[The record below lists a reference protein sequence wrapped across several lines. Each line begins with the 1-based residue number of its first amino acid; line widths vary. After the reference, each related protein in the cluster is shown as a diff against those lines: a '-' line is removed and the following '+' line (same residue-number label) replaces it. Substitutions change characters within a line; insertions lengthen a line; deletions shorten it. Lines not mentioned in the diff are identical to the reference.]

1 MILNWLQ
8 TFKAGDPVR
17 KVCSV
22 RNMNRIANILN
33 NIEGIG
39 CRIVKNT
46 TAEGRDWKIVVD
58 GGTDVT
64 PDQVPSGW
72 PYRPGGS
79 GASGYIEP
87 FGIKSTASGDS
98 CAYVEFYVS
107 GLSGHATGMT
117 QFKGVW
123 YAVTDETSPG
133 ASGVELTASKAF
145 YLSCTI
151 TASAGKQTA
160 AFKFKMAD
168 TFPAG
173 DGSSDPNKT
182 IEIFPLWYI
191 PIKHEGDG
199 PYAIDEENIER
210 WIGSPM
216 IGGIS

>member
-72 PYRPGGS
+72 PYRPGG
-79 GASGYIEP
+79 ASVFTGR
-87 FGIKSTASGDS
+87 
-98 CAYVEFYVS
+98 AYAPDGKETTGLTSDTNKPYVKFNFATSEFTEENGPPPYPWGQNEVWRRK
-107 GLSGHATGMT
+107 A
-117 QFKGVW
+117 GV
-123 YAVTDETSPG
+123 
-133 ASGVELTASKAF
+133 
-145 YLSCTI
+145 
-151 TASAGKQTA
+151 
-160 AFKFKMAD
+160 
-168 TFPAG
+168 AG
-173 DGSSDPNKT
+173 D
-182 IEIFPLWYI
+182 IYI
-191 PIKHEGDG
+191 
-199 PYAIDEENIER
+199 R
-210 WIGSPM
+210 
-216 IGGIS
+216 